1 MGRILSIDY
10 GKKRTGLA
18 VSDTLQLVANGLTT
32 VNTPE
37 LFDFV
42 KNYLAKEK
50 VDTIVVGKPKQ
61 MDNTASENMARIIP
75 FFNRLR
81 KSFPAVEVVYYDE
94 RFTSVLAHQA
104 MIAGGMKKSV
114 RRNNKGKVDEIS
126 AVIILEDFMESR
138 RMQHERLL

>member
-10 GKKRTGLA
+10 GKKRTGIA

-32 VNTPE
+32 VETPR

-42 KNYLAKEK
+42 KDYLSKEP
-50 VDTIVVGKPKQ
+50 VETIVVGKPKQ
-61 MDNTASENMARIIP
+61 MDNTASENMARITP
-75 FFNRLR
+75 FFNRL
-81 KSFPAVEVVYYDE
+81 KKVFPMVQVVYYDE

-104 MIAGGMKKSV
+104 MITGGMKKSE

-126 AVIILEDFMESR
+126 AVIILEDYMESR
-138 RMQHERLL
+138 RMAQERLH